1 MWMKSIKRFCFL
13 FIIITVWTINVSAL
27 EINSKYA
34 VLYNLNDGT
43 VVYEKEKD
51 EVTSVASLTKIMT
64 TLVAIKNI
72 KDFDEKV
79 VMRKEMFAGLR
90 EANAYVIG
98 LKVGQKVTYNDLVYG
113 MFLASGADATR
124 AVAISVAGS
133 EEKFVNLMNE
143 EAKRLGLKK
152 THFVNTVGLD
162 AEGHYSTVNEIAII
176 LKEAFKNEKFKEI
189 FLKDKYVFSD
199 SSITVYSSM
208 RRSLNAYKI
217 NGENILGGKTGYTGD
232 AGRCLASIAYDKKN
246 KITYLLVTVKAEKN
260 NEPVEDAYNIYH
272 YYFENYGYQ
281 KLVEKGDLL
290 VSIPTKYSKIKEMK
304 FRASNDI
311 EKYLKNDYK
320 SNYVKVNYKGIR
332 KITPMMKKGNKLGVV
347 EVRYK
352 DEVVKEIDVVLSN
365 TVKFSLLGFLF
376 VYRWVITSIIFII
389 IIICL
394 VVFKK
399 KYKKV

>member
-13 FIIITVWTINVSAL
+13 FIIITAWTINVSAL

-79 VMRKEMFAGLR
+79 VMREEMFAGLR

-98 LKVGQKVTYNDLVYG
+98 LKIGQKVTYNDLVYG

-162 AEGHYSTVNEIAII
+162 SEGHYSTVNEIAII

-199 SSITVYSSM
+199 LSITVYSSM

-272 YYFENYGYQ
+272 YYFENYSYQ

-290 VSIPTKYSKIKEMK
+290 VSIPTKYSKSKEMK
-304 FRASNDI
+304 FRASSDI
-311 EKYLKNDYK
+311 EKYSENDYK
-320 SNYVKVNYKGIR
+320 NNYVKVKYKGIR
-332 KITPMMKKGNKLGVV
+332 EITPMMKKGNKLGVV

-376 VYRWVITSIIFII
+376 VYRWGLISIILILI
-389 IIICL
+389 VVVL
-394 VVFKK
+394 VVLKK
-399 KYKKV
+399 KNKKV